1 MEACEWLPPALA
13 GRDSDVPAQDP
24 YGLLPVGSRDRL
36 PGNRGIDSRR
46 RAQPHGG
53 TRTPAVRPH
62 RLRSKTQRSLCIY
75 ARFMQQRPVEVALRR
90 FRRAIERTGLIPELR
105 ARTAYEKPTAE
116 RKRKKAAAVARLRK
130 QIKRSLPPKKR
141 Y

>member
-75 ARFMQQRPVEVALRR
+75 ARFMQQRPFNGDLADRPWDKA
-90 FRRAIERTGLIPELR
+90 RAIYFCSYTLWESLTIPF
-105 ARTAYEKPTAE
+105 
-116 RKRKKAAAVARLRK
+116 
-130 QIKRSLPPKKR
+130 
-141 Y
+141 